1 MNTQTDLLSLV
12 NAEAAIERLDAIAQT
27 VEAFHWVASGD
38 RDLEGQTAIRVQHA
52 DGCLGPA

>member
-27 VEAFHWVASGD
+27 VEAPLRGVPCD
-38 RDLEGQTAIRVQHA
+38 RDLEGHGVIRLTHA
-52 DGCLGPA
+52 HRCLGPG